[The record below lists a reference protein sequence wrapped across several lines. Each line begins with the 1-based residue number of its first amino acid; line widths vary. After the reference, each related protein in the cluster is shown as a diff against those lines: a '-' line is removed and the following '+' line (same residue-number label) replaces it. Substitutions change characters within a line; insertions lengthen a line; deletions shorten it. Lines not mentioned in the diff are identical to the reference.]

1 MPLTRILIVV
11 ISGLILIFVR
21 NFYVVL
27 IVVGSSN
34 VDITVLKI
42 TILDNQILYHQL
54 PLALL
59 FLYAGIIWVLLL
71 FLGIAMRR
79 TRSWCSALI
88 PKGVPCL
95 TIRTR
100 LLRFF
105 TRCNMLAISTSST
118 RLNFRL
124 LFRFCYL
131 CLIIPQPLIFKWL
144 RRFCVL
150 TWW

>member
-79 TRSWCSALI
+79 TRSSCSALI

-100 LLRFF
+100 LLSFF

-144 RRFCVL
+144 WRFCVL